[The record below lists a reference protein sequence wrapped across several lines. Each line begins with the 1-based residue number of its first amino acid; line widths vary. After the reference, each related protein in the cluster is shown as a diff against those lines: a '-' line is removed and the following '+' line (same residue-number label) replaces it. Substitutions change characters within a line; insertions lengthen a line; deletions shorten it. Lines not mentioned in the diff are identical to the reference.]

1 MEQFAKL
8 PRWGQLVTVL
18 ILGGLICTAAW
29 FYPLADWKSTMES
42 RIAQSAELDAQIR
55 QGKEAQR
62 RVDELNRQ
70 IDLIRRDLDV
80 LKSIIPV
87 DPETGKLL
95 RVFQTYAR
103 DQNLNIASIGPAAIV
118 RRDLYSEQAYKMNVG
133 GTYHDVALFFDKIA
147 HMRRIVNVT
156 ELNMTGAKAKKPG
169 QTVSATFNAMVY
181 MQNPEAFQAL
191 EKKS

>member
-8 PRWGQLVTVL
+8 PRWGQFVAIL
-18 ILGGLICTAAW
+18 IVGALICTAAW
-29 FYPLADWKSTMES
+29 FYPLSDWKSTMES

-103 DQNLNIASIGPAAIV
+103 DQNLNIAAISPSAITPKE
-118 RRDLYSEQAYKMNVG
+118 LYSEQAYRMTVG
-133 GTYHDVALFFDKIA
+133 GGYHDVALFFDKIA

-156 ELNMTGAKAKKPG
+156 GLSMSATTGKG
-169 QTVSATFNAMVY
+169 QTVTANFNAMVY
-181 MQNPEAFQAL
+181 MQNPAAFQAL

>member
-8 PRWGQLVTVL
+8 PRWGQFVAIL
-18 ILGGLICTAAW
+18 IVGGLICTAAW
-29 FYPLADWKSTMES
+29 FYPLSDWKSTMES
-42 RIAQSAELDAQIR
+42 RIVQSAELDAQIR

-103 DQNLNIASIGPAAIV
+103 DQNLNIAAISPSAIV
-118 RRDLYSEQAYKMNVG
+118 PKELYSEQAYKMTVG
-133 GTYHDVALFFDKIA
+133 GGYHDVALFFDKIA

-156 ELNMTGAKAKKPG
+156 GLEMQASTGKG
-169 QTVSATFNAMVY
+169 QTVTANFNAMVY
-181 MQNPEAFQAL
+181 MQNPAAFQAL